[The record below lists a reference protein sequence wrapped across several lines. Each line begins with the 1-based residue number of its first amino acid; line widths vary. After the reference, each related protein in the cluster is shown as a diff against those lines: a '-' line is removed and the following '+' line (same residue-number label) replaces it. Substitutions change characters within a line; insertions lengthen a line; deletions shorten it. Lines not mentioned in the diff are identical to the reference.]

1 MEPQEA
7 EALKDELLEARDFSS
22 EQKAEPRRN
31 SKQALIDKI
40 LEISERDNIPLEH
53 SNTKLKRMNK
63 QQLAELCADM
73 IEKGMKKKM
82 ARTIGV
88 DEDADDRCMALG
100 ALRMI
105 HDVCAVA
112 TERVGDSMLDDY
124 GYTIEGFSQGLKE
137 PTVSTAID
145 SCLQE
150 IAEENAELL
159 EYVKSP
165 YTRLLIAWGGALTF
179 CCRKRQKKTIKHA
192 ANMGPPAIRRQNSLR
207 GRGRGR
213 ASHGKK
219 HADHV
224 PLAEDVKTV

>member
-1 MEPQEA
+1 MEPREA
-7 EALKDELLEARDFSS
+7 EQLKDELLDAHDFSS
-22 EQKAEPRRN
+22 EDKAEPRRN

-73 IEKGMKKKM
+73 IEKGMKRKM

-88 DEDADDRCMALG
+88 DDDADDRCMALG
-100 ALRMI
+100 ALRMV
-105 HDVCAVA
+105 HDVCAV
-112 TERVGDSMLDDY
+112 TERVGDSVLDDY
-124 GYTIEGFSQGLKE
+124 GYTIVGFSQGLKE
-137 PTVSTAID
+137 PTVSSAID

-179 CCRKRQKKTIKHA
+179 CCRKRRKTINA
-192 ANMGPPAIRRQNSLR
+192 PNVGPRALGRKNPIRD
-207 GRGRGR
+207 RGRGR
-213 ASHGKK
+213 ASHGEK
-219 HADHV
+219 HANHV
-224 PLAEDVKTV
+224 PPAENVKSV

>member
-40 LEISERDNIPLEH
+40 IEISERDNIPLEH

-165 YTRLLIAWGGALTF
+165 YTRLLIAWGGCLDFLLSQKTKENNQA
-179 CCRKRQKKTIKHA
+179 CCQ
-192 ANMGPPAIRRQNSLR
+192 
-207 GRGRGR
+207 
-213 ASHGKK
+213 HGTPS
-219 HADHV
+219 D
-224 PLAEDVKTV
+224 

>member
-40 LEISERDNIPLEH
+40 IEISERDNIPLEH
-53 SNTKLKRMNK
+53 SNTKQR
-63 QQLAELCADM
+63 
-73 IEKGMKKKM
+73 KM

-224 PLAEDVKTV
+224 PIAEDVKTV